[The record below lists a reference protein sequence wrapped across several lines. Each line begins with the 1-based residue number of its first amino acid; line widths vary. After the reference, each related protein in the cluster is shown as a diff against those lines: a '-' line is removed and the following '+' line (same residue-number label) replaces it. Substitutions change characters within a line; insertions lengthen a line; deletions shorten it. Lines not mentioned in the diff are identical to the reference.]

1 MKGETNNKRQAKLLA
16 AVAVMAM
23 VVCALA
29 VAMPAEE
36 ADGIT
41 PNGDYY
47 NLTSELPT
55 GATYSSETG
64 TLTLENATLTK
75 GINASNN
82 LTIIVKGTNTITVNN
97 SLSGSGSSQVQGYAV
112 FSTGTI
118 TIQPGSA
125 DASLAV
131 VNNGTAGAGIN
142 GANGLTI
149 NGGIYGIDVDVTAES
164 KALWVSGAGMPMSIS
179 NADVSVTGYER
190 GIRVGGGENAG
201 STLTINGST
210 VKAELM
216 AEGFSN
222 DLGLDDRVGIKTGG
236 SITITN
242 SAVDTDGISV
252 QDGTITSTGSQVIVR
267 GGYDVNVTSGD
278 IPVAGL
284 NVPSGMTDSVDAIV
298 GTPGTDDEGI
308 FLVDGAKI
316 KGSVNLI
323 YSDSSDA
330 LGALADTNVTEVTV
344 TAGQI
349 PATTVPANKT
359 LVITDDAEV
368 VGDITL
374 SIGSTTTVI
383 SDAAKSATVV
393 NGANKVIMKDIK
405 GTVSVT
411 QGSVDTV
418 VDLQDGEVQIVGT
431 GDISGTVASGATLII
446 SKESTEVTI
455 PAGGNLSING
465 ELIIE
470 GYLNNQ
476 SGTLTNNGVITLS
489 GTNAHLRMNTGYTQ
503 GESGVINGVSASAP
517 FVTSYSGHI
526 YSMEMALTAPLT
538 FNTFYING
546 VCDDDIVVN
555 TAIFTTSATFWL
567 SSGAAYS
574 GSVSY
579 EDVVD
584 TVTNTASADISAAA
598 GDTAA
603 QILSVTKND
612 SVTMKVSNS
621 TVSDVSGD
629 VSMENVSFAD
639 GMTLEAEITLS
650 GDDNEIPTGHT
661 LILGANGKITLAED
675 ADLYVYGNIEKTSAA
690 DAKDKINNDATRSKV
705 YYTSQNKSAV
715 LACVTDEDNT
725 APIGAHGVGSLNELI
740 ANNYPGSVIYLTQSF
755 TITGTVELE
764 NVTIYTN
771 GYTLTVGDG
780 NTGATLSLIG
790 CTIDSEMPAGI
801 AGAADTTVDDDE
813 KIVIKNKS
821 VMEYQDSLIFVVVDA
836 QEGSSVEGSNEGVS
850 YDNTASEVRVGYGT
864 TLELKGRTVSAID
877 VFGDLVVTSTVT
889 LSSGNAMNVYSGGT
903 VTVDG
908 TFSINGTADLKAGSV
923 TVVSESGSITVGSK
937 NGGSVMTVSGKLTVD
952 GSFTVASPSG
962 GSTARNDLAIADSGE
977 FVVNGTMAMNDRF
990 SGQIQDRGDV
1000 TINGTSNGGSVKVY
1014 AGVTLTVASVSGSM
1028 EVTDAGIITIAQA
1041 LEGVSEQSNGN
1052 TITLRDVRG
1061 VTITETSETVN
1072 WVDASK
1078 ATHRDYVCSMDISGS
1093 ITTASNGAIIVGG
1106 TTDGVGKN
1114 NDQYGT
1120 VTVDGELVLTKDV
1133 AMTVSGK
1140 LDVSGIVSAVIE
1152 GSSVAMSNNGVLT
1165 VTGTVTVRDN
1175 EISGNGTINAA
1186 HYELAATADII
1197 YDRHVYTDFKSAVEA
1212 AADAVMDTVDILGGV
1227 SAGEEVT
1234 VDAGIT
1240 ISIAANSRLSV
1251 SEGVTVT
1258 IADGATVTGYNSS
1271 SIRVYGTLTSLDYEN
1286 DMEVKNIIADV
1297 VVTDGAARTWTSLA
1311 NAVAGAGEG
1320 DVITTNGVIVISS
1333 DLTIPSGVTV
1343 YSEFPVYVTN
1353 EATLTVAGTLTM
1365 DVKAQAEKTLDGATY
1380 NGLGINTGASVVVP
1394 GVMSVET
1401 QGQND
1406 PEIGNDIDGAHF
1418 AISDG
1423 AVTINYVSNVAFA
1436 AETVSGNTDL
1446 IGNVTIKGA
1455 VTAGDVEFSVGEDQ
1469 AAYRVIVANHVY
1481 TGAVDTVFAF
1491 GTIGLN
1497 GVSLVINNDISMASG
1512 TVSAPC
1518 GDGSSEASV
1527 QLSRANGVA
1536 IGSASSPLADG
1547 TLYTMTLTGISAGS
1561 ATIASGTVALGNM
1574 TVAGGS
1580 VLTIAS
1586 GATATVAANV
1596 QISVANEYGKNALV
1610 VEGTLDIADNGRIAA
1625 YAGAAVGN
1633 NDYIG
1638 GVTVSG
1644 TMQVGTFT
1652 IASGLQYDVTGT
1664 IAVDDDRVMTVNG
1677 LVIVGDKPASLGEQ
1691 ASGSISGTVSISA
1704 ISIGILAYAG
1714 TDLGDAD
1721 INLNAATGES
1731 NALITSYVINGTEY
1745 ATLYVNS
1752 EIPIYAIEILDGG
1765 ISLSGLST
1773 SGEWYATQQDAERG
1787 ENPVAYDDENNG
1799 YGADVGDYT
1808 TVYAYYHPSTV
1819 SGTIS
1824 KDAGIILT
1832 IDGNV
1837 VNYGGLTG
1845 GTGDASFTTSYELS
1859 VGTHTIAW
1867 SERTGYDYSGVTL
1880 TFNGQTVENGGTITI
1895 TADMQSFT
1903 IIASGAVPSQGGQTS
1918 GDDGLG
1924 LTDYLLIVL
1933 VVLIVVM
1940 AIMVALR
1947 LMRS

>member
-1 MKGETNNKRQAKLLA
+1 MNTNMNEKRGRAAIIA
-16 AVAVMAM
+16 AVAVLMLAA
-23 VVCALA
+23 VCFVGVGAGSEDVEAADSGTFTVGEQDYDSLPEA
-29 VAMPAEE
+29 VTDAKA
-36 ADGIT
+36 ADDKT
-41 PNGDYY
+41 VSLNGDAVV
-47 NLTSELPT
+47 NLSSDLDLTGVTIDCGTFQLNIVGDYESSVTVTGGIITGEGEGKYASGDLVVNLSNKVNFTETQFAMTSNGNNSQYAIPFAAITISSGSTIVLDGCSFTCDTNGTFGAIQNSGDLTVKNCQMSSGIITVKSKTTIDGTEGVLLQFVSTMAVDNSKLVLQNGSTIAQTIIGWDDSNSSYDSTHTPTNQIITTITISQDIDLGELRSGNDQYSASKTTAGATINANVTVYGGEGIKTVTINTGKALIVPADETFTATGTVTNNGSIIVNGTLDASSATVTNNANITVAGTAKFASGSNITVNALPGADVT
-55 GATYSSETG
+55 GATSDQIDGEITVNTISEASQYLQTPGMVITYTG
-64 TLTLENATLTK
+64 TEALTSDIVVGSGVTLKTIDTGAYFNIGTYDIIVDGGRFTGKIHDGTSVISEIDLSGDYTISKGSTEIDGDIYGGSVSSRADDVVVSGNITGEITVKTASRDGANSVIFKDVTFGPNGKVIITGGDVVIDDTFGDVVIDEPTADVTVSVKNGEAYSGNIVYRFTDASGNKQEYIIPVTATAPSLTNMAIATVDVDAYKLTLSNIDFETMTLD
-75 GINASNN
+75 APVV
-82 LTIIVKGTNTITVNN
+82 LAGTNTV
-97 SLSGSGSSQVQGYAV
+97 
-112 FSTGTI
+112 
-118 TIQPGSA
+118 
-125 DASLAV
+125 
-131 VNNGTAGAGIN
+131 
-142 GANGLTI
+142 
-149 NGGIYGIDVDVTAES
+149 
-164 KALWVSGAGMPMSIS
+164 
-179 NADVSVTGYER
+179 
-190 GIRVGGGENAG
+190 
-201 STLTINGST
+201 
-210 VKAELM
+210 
-216 AEGFSN
+216 
-222 DLGLDDRVGIKTGG
+222 KTGE
-236 SITITN
+236 T
-242 SAVDTDGISV
+242 
-252 QDGTITSTGSQVIVR
+252 
-267 GGYDVNVTSGD
+267 
-278 IPVAGL
+278 L
-284 NVPSGMTDSVDAIV
+284 
-298 GTPGTDDEGI
+298 I
-308 FLVDGAKI
+308 FGVDG
-316 KGSVNLI
+316 N
-323 YSDSSDA
+323 
-330 LGALADTNVTEVTV
+330 
-344 TAGQI
+344 
-349 PATTVPANKT
+349 
-359 LVITDDAEV
+359 
-368 VGDITL
+368 ITL
-374 SIGSTTTVI
+374 SNGS
-383 SDAAKSATVV
+383 S
-393 NGANKVIMKDIK
+393 
-405 GTVSVT
+405 
-411 QGSVDTV
+411 
-418 VDLQDGEVQIVGT
+418 
-431 GDISGTVASGATLII
+431 
-446 SKESTEVTI
+446 
-455 PAGGNLSING
+455 
-465 ELIIE
+465 
-470 GYLNNQ
+470 
-476 SGTLTNNGVITLS
+476 
-489 GTNAHLRMNTGYTQ
+489 
-503 GESGVINGVSASAP
+503 
-517 FVTSYSGHI
+517 
-526 YSMEMALTAPLT
+526 
-538 FNTFYING
+538 
-546 VCDDDIVVN
+546 
-555 TAIFTTSATFWL
+555 
-567 SSGAAYS
+567 
-574 GSVSY
+574 
-579 EDVVD
+579 
-584 TVTNTASADISAAA
+584 
-598 GDTAA
+598 
-603 QILSVTKND
+603 
-612 SVTMKVSNS
+612 
-621 TVSDVSGD
+621 
-629 VSMENVSFAD
+629 
-639 GMTLEAEITLS
+639 
-650 GDDNEIPTGHT
+650 
-661 LILGANGKITLAED
+661 
-675 ADLYVYGNIEKTSAA
+675 LYVYGNIEKTSAA
-690 DAKDKINNDATRSKV
+690 DAKDKINNDATGSKV

-715 LACVTDEDNT
+715 LACVTNENNT
-725 APIGAHGVGSLNELI
+725 ALIGANGVGNLDDFK
-740 ANNYPGSVIYLTQSF
+740 ANSYPGSVIYLTADI

-771 GYTLTVGDG
+771 GHSITVGDG

-790 CTIDSEMPAGI
+790 CTIDSEMPANVYQTEDGPN
-801 AGAADTTVDDDE
+801 AADTTVSDNE
-813 KIVIKNKS
+813 KIIIKNKS

-836 QEGSSVEGSNEGVS
+836 EEGSSVEGSNEGVS

-962 GSTARNDLAIADSGE
+962 GSTARNDLAITGGE

-1028 EVTDAGIITIAQA
+1028 EVTDAGIITISQA

-1052 TITLRDVRG
+1052 TITLENVRG

-1072 WVDASK
+1072 WVDDSK
-1078 ATHRDYVCSMDISGS
+1078 ATHRDYVCYMDISGS
-1093 ITTASNGAIIVGG
+1093 ITTASNGTIIVGG
-1106 TTDGVGKN
+1106 TTIGVGKN
-1114 NDQYGT
+1114 DDQFGT
-1120 VTVDGELVLTKDV
+1120 VTVDGELVLTKDI

-1140 LDVSGIVSAVIE
+1140 LDVSGTVSAVIE
-1152 GSSVAMSNNGVLT
+1152 GSSVTMNNGVLT

-1175 EISGNGTINAA
+1175 EISGSGTINAA

-1353 EATLTVAGTLTM
+1353 EATLTVAGTMTM
-1365 DVKAQAEKTLDGATY
+1365 DVKAQAEKTLDGTPY
-1380 NGLGINTGASVVVP
+1380 HGLGINTGASVVVS
-1394 GVMSVET
+1394 GIMSVET
-1401 QGQND
+1401 QGQTGA
-1406 PEIGNDIDGAHF
+1406 EIGDDIDGAHF
-1418 AISDG
+1418 AIGDG

-1436 AETVSGNTDL
+1436 AETVSGNADL

-1469 AAYRVIVANHVY
+1469 AAYSVLVNNHDY
-1481 TGAVDTVFAF
+1481 TDAVDTVFAF

-1497 GVSLVINNDISMASG
+1497 GVTLVIDDEISMASG

-1518 GDGSSEASV
+1518 GDGASEASV
-1527 QLSRANGVA
+1527 QLSRANGVTIA
-1536 IGSASSPLADG
+1536 SASSPLADG

-1561 ATIASGTVALGNM
+1561 ATVASGTVALGTM
-1574 TVAGGS
+1574 TVTGGS

-1596 QISVANEYGKNALV
+1596 QISIANDGKNALV
-1610 VEGTLDIADNGRIAA
+1610 VEGTLDIADNGRIVA
-1625 YAGAAVGN
+1625 YN
-1633 NDYIG
+1633 SNYG

-1652 IASGLQYDVTGT
+1652 IASDLQYDVTGT
-1664 IAVDDDRVMTVNG
+1664 IAVDDGRVMTVNG

-1691 ASGSISGTVSISA
+1691 ASGTITGTVSIVENSLYY
-1704 ISIGILAYAG
+1704 SVCILAYAG
-1714 TDLGDAD
+1714 ADLGDAD

-1752 EIPIYAIEILDGG
+1752 EIPIYMIEVLDDG

-1787 ENPVAYDDENNG
+1787 ENPVAYNDENYD

-1819 SGTIS
+1819 LGTIS

-1903 IIASGAVPSQGGQTS
+1903 IIASGAVPSQGGQTG
-1918 GDDGLG
+1918 GDNGLG
-1924 LTDYLLIVL
+1924 LTDYLLIIL
-1933 VVLIVVM
+1933 VILIVVM
-1940 AIMVALR
+1940 AVMVALR

>member
-1 MKGETNNKRQAKLLA
+1 MNMNMKEKGRQTRLLA
-16 AVAVMAM
+16 AVAILAM
-23 VVCALA
+23 VVCAFA
-29 VAMPAEE
+29 VIVPSEDVE
-36 ADGIT
+36 AD
-41 PNGDYY
+41 
-47 NLTSELPT
+47 TSFP
-55 GATYSSETG
+55 A
-64 TLTLENATLTK
+64 
-75 GINASNN
+75 
-82 LTIIVKGTNTITVNN
+82 
-97 SLSGSGSSQVQGYAV
+97 AV
-112 FSTGTI
+112 DGTI
-118 TIQPGSA
+118 TLTENIVLDTGNIYPEVMVIDGVGKYTITLNALQYFNKDVTFKNVTINTTDKATSKMLIASYAGANNTFTFNNVTFDIGKSTIYVDEGKTAVYNGCTFTSGTLAYGILASGAEASITVTNTKAGSPDISILDVNGITFGDQIDTDRVGNLYLSRTTGGVA
-125 DASLAV
+125 TELTIPQGVSLNVNSIYGTDQNGYV
-131 VNNGTAGAGIN
+131 VNNGVSGIISVLGTLKTNGEISSTVKVSGSVNPIEPAGETVTADEIQDALEASGTAALPAGTVVTTELIPAIETGQTLIIPADSTIQDGSEFSVAVNGSIIFAGADD
-142 GANGLTI
+142 ATF
-149 NGGIYGIDVDVTAES
+149 
-164 KALWVSGAGMPMSIS
+164 
-179 NADVSVTGYER
+179 SVTG
-190 GIRVGGGENAG
+190 AG
-201 STLTINGST
+201 NTKASFTGATGNFT
-210 VKAELM
+210 V
-216 AEGFSN
+216 
-222 DLGLDDRVGIKTGG
+222 TGG
-236 SITITN
+236 SIYINGTIAGDVQISGVTADANSTN
-242 SAVDTDGISV
+242 VV
-252 QDGTITSTGSQVIVR
+252 FDGTTI
-267 GGYDVNVTSGD
+267 SGD
-278 IPVAGL
+278 
-284 NVPSGMTDSVDAIV
+284 
-298 GTPGTDDEGI
+298 
-308 FLVDGAKI
+308 
-316 KGSVNLI
+316 
-323 YSDSSDA
+323 
-330 LGALADTNVTEVTV
+330 
-344 TAGQI
+344 
-349 PATTVPANKT
+349 
-359 LVITDDAEV
+359 
-368 VGDITL
+368 L
-374 SIGSTTTVI
+374 S
-383 SDAAKSATVV
+383 
-393 NGANKVIMKDIK
+393 
-405 GTVSVT
+405 
-411 QGSVDTV
+411 
-418 VDLQDGEVQIVGT
+418 
-431 GDISGTVASGATLII
+431 ISGTGNVTFND
-446 SKESTEVTI
+446 VTI
-455 PAGGNLSING
+455 APGADVTLGSGIDYSVPG
-465 ELIIE
+465 EEI
-470 GYLNNQ
+470 
-476 SGTLTNNGVITLS
+476 LTNNGTISLADNVSFGVYGTLVNNGKVNGFS
-489 GTNAHLRMNTGYTQ
+489 TTPVNTSFAMNWICGSIDSLV
-503 GESGVINGVSASAP
+503 EIIS
-517 FVTSYSGHI
+517 VT
-526 YSMEMALTAPLT
+526 TW
-538 FNTFYING
+538 YING
-546 VCDDDIVVN
+546 TCNKNLDLSDYTTPIVILAPGSTYTGIITYEVEIGDP
-555 TAIFTTSATFWL
+555 ATTYSA
-567 SSGAAYS
+567 
-574 GSVSY
+574 SV
-579 EDVVD
+579 
-584 TVTNTASADISAAA
+584 DISATA
-598 GDTAA
+598 GNVAT
-603 QILSVTKND
+603 QILSVTMAGSD
-612 SVTMKVSNS
+612 VILKVSNS

-661 LILGANGKITLAED
+661 LILGADGKITLADNAE
-675 ADLYVYGNIEKTSAA
+675 LYVYGNIEKTSAA
-690 DAKDKINNDATRSKV
+690 DAKDKINNDATGSKV

-715 LACVTDEDNT
+715 LACVTNENNT
-725 APIGAHGVGSLNELI
+725 ALIGANGVGNLDDFK
-740 ANNYPGSVIYLTQSF
+740 ANSYPGSVIYLTADI

-771 GYTLTVGDG
+771 GHSITVGDG

-790 CTIDSEMPAGI
+790 CTIDSEMPANVYQTENGPN
-801 AGAADTTVDDDE
+801 AADTTVSDNE
-813 KIVIKNKS
+813 KIIIENKS
-821 VMEYQDSLIFVVVDA
+821 VMEYQDSLIFVVVNA
-836 QEGSSVEGSNEGVS
+836 REGSSVEGSNDGVS

-962 GSTARNDLAIADSGE
+962 GSTARNDLAIAGGE

-990 SGQIQDRGDV
+990 SGQIQDKGDV

-1028 EVTDAGIITIAQA
+1028 NVVDDGIVSINATLVQN
-1041 LEGVSEQSNGN
+1041 GTSEQSNGN
-1052 TITLRDVRG
+1052 TITLTNVRG

-1072 WVDASK
+1072 WVDDSK
-1078 ATHRDYVCSMDISGS
+1078 ATHRDYVCYMDISGS
-1093 ITTASNGAIIVGG
+1093 ITTASNGTIIVGG
-1106 TTDGVGKN
+1106 TTIGVGKD

-1120 VTVDGELVLTKDV
+1120 VTVDGELVLTKDI

-1140 LDVSGIVSAVIE
+1140 LDVSGTVSAVIE
-1152 GSSVAMSNNGVLT
+1152 GSSVTMNNGVLT

-1175 EISGNGTINAA
+1175 EISGSGTINAA

-1197 YDRHVYTDFKSAVEA
+1197 YDRHVYTDFRSAVEA

-1353 EATLTVAGTLTM
+1353 EATLTVAGTMTM
-1365 DVKAQAEKTLDGATY
+1365 DVKAQAEKTLDGTPY
-1380 NGLGINTGASVVVP
+1380 HGLGINTGASVVVP

-1401 QGQND
+1401 QGQLD
-1406 PEIGNDIDGAHF
+1406 AEIGDDIDGAHF
-1418 AISDG
+1418 AIGDG

-1436 AETVSGNTDL
+1436 AETVSGNADL

-1469 AAYRVIVANHVY
+1469 AAYSVLVNNHDY
-1481 TGAVDTVFAF
+1481 TDAVDTVFAF

-1497 GVSLVINNDISMASG
+1497 GVTLVIDDEISMASG

-1518 GDGSSEASV
+1518 GDGASEASV
-1527 QLSRANGVA
+1527 QLSRANGVTIA
-1536 IGSASSPLADG
+1536 SESSPLADG
-1547 TLYTMTLTGISAGS
+1547 TLYTMTMTGISAGS
-1561 ATIASGTVALGNM
+1561 ATVASGTVALGTM
-1574 TVAGGS
+1574 TVTGGS

-1596 QISVANEYGKNALV
+1596 QISIANEYGKNALV
-1610 VEGTLDIADNGRIAA
+1610 VEGTLDIADNGRIVA
-1625 YAGAAVGN
+1625 YN
-1633 NDYIG
+1633 SNYG

-1664 IAVDDDRVMTVNG
+1664 IAVDNGRVMTVNG

-1691 ASGSISGTVSISA
+1691 ASGTITGTVSISA

-1714 TDLGDAD
+1714 ADLGDAD

-1752 EIPIYAIEILDGG
+1752 VVKIYNIETIDGV

-1787 ENPVAYDDENNG
+1787 ENPVAYYDFG
-1799 YGADVGDYT
+1799 VVSADVGDYA

-1819 SGTIS
+1819 LGTIS

-1832 IDGNV
+1832 IDGLV
-1837 VNYGGLTG
+1837 VAPSGGYG
-1845 GTGDASFTTSYELS
+1845 DQSFKTSIDLS
-1859 VGTHTIAW
+1859 VGTHTVSW
-1867 SERTGYDYSGVTL
+1867 SERSGYTFADVTV
-1880 TFNGQTVENGGTITI
+1880 TFNGVEIENGGTITI
-1895 TADMQSFT
+1895 TADMQPFT
-1903 IIASGAVPSQGGQTS
+1903 LIVSGSEPSVAATG
-1918 GDDGLG
+1918 GDDGMG